1 MQNEELILGWDVGG
15 TKSAA
20 VVGTAQGE
28 VLAREAWAS
37 DAHEGPRHMLDV
49 FLAHARALRGR
60 FAGVARVGVSI
71 GGPLNTRT
79 GEILSPPHLPGWD
92 HIPLT
97 EILRRELGLPVVVE
111 HDAAAC
117 LEAEWLWGAAVGAT
131 HAAYLTC
138 GTGFGAG
145 VMIDG
150 RVLRGPAGQS
160 PEIGH
165 VRLADDGPV
174 MFGKAGCSESFCS
187 GEGLPKLAAMMF
199 PNRFAAPDRNGLED
213 ACNDDAETR
222 GRDAGVPP
230 ASGEAGLTSSNGLG
244 DGAHNAG
251 ETPASRP
258 VVVTARRLH
267 ERMQQGDA
275 DARAV
280 LEVSARRTG
289 QVCGMLADLV
299 APQVIVLGSFSRY
312 FGPWWVEA
320 VRTEFIREALPIN
333 GGQTKI
339 VPSGLAERLQDL
351 SAIAPCVFEE
361 RYA

>member
-1 MQNEELILGWDVGG
+1 MQPDDLILGWDVGG

-20 VVGTAQGE
+20 VVGTARGE
-28 VLAREAWAS
+28 VLAREPWAS
-37 DAHEGPRHMLDV
+37 DAHEGPTKMIEM
-49 FLAHARALRGR
+49 FLMYAKVLRGR
-60 FAGVARVGVSI
+60 FAGIARVGVSI

-92 HIPLT
+92 RIPLT
-97 EILRRELGLPVVVE
+97 EILQRELGLPAVVE

-117 LEAEWLWGAAVGAT
+117 LEAEWLWGAAAGAT

-150 RVLRGPAGQS
+150 RILRGPAGQS

-165 VRLADDGPV
+165 VRVADDGPV

-199 PNRFAAPDRNGLED
+199 PHRFSAPARNGLED
-213 ACNDDAETR
+213 DAETQAVGCR
-222 GRDAGVPP
+222 LKAVGATDDSSHDVPHETSATP
-230 ASGEAGLTSSNGLG
+230 TAHSLQPTAAVLT
-244 DGAHNAG
+244 
-251 ETPASRP
+251 
-258 VVVTARRLH
+258 VTARRLH
-267 ERMQQGDA
+267 ELMQQGDA

-280 LEVSARRTG
+280 LELSARRTG
-289 QVCGMLADLV
+289 QVCGLLADLI
-299 APQVIVLGSFSRY
+299 APQVIVLGSFSHY

-320 VRTEFIREALPIN
+320 VRTEFTREALPIN
-333 GGQTKI
+333 GGQTRI

-351 SAIAPCVFEE
+351 SAIAPCVFRETVL
-361 RYA
+361 

>member
-1 MQNEELILGWDVGG
+1 MQHETFILGWDVGG

-20 VVGTAQGE
+20 VVGSASGE
-28 VLAREAWAS
+28 VLARVAFAS
-37 DAHEGPRHMLDV
+37 DAHAGPSRMLDV
-49 FLAHARALRGR
+49 FLTHARALRGR
-60 FAGVARVGVSI
+60 FANISRVGVSI

-97 EILRRELGLPVVVE
+97 AILERELGLPAVVE

-117 LEAEWLWGAAVGAT
+117 LEAEWLWGAASGAT

-145 VMIDG
+145 MMIDG
-150 RVLRGPAGQS
+150 RILRGPAGQS

-165 VRLADDGPV
+165 VRVADDGPV

-187 GEGLPKLAAMMF
+187 GEGMPKLAAMMF
-199 PNRFAAPDRNGLED
+199 PHRFAAPARNGMED
-213 ACNDDAETR
+213 DVEKQAADCRLKAVGAADVSCGTSCDES
-222 GRDAGVPP
+222 P
-230 ASGEAGLTSSNGLG
+230 AAPTAHSPQPTAAVLT
-244 DGAHNAG
+244 
-251 ETPASRP
+251 
-258 VVVTARRLH
+258 VTARRLH
-267 ERMQQGDA
+267 ELMQQGDP

-280 LEVSARRTG
+280 LETSARRTG
-289 QVCGMLADLV
+289 QVCGMLADLI
-299 APQVIVLGSFSRY
+299 APQVIVLGSFAHY

-333 GGQTKI
+333 GGHTQI
-339 VPSGLAERLQDL
+339 VPSALAERLQDL
-351 SAIAPCVFEE
+351 SAIAPCV
-361 RYA
+361 YAEPS